1 MLDTLGAWKRK
12 RNSGRALNRGRA
24 TTLLVLHK
32 LSGRTRLVTGR
43 GSGRGSGS
51 IPAAGTIHRD
61 GCRQALQ
68 EPTSLSL
75 AHLLLLKGLG

>member
-43 GSGRGSGS
+43 GSGS